1 MYQFFEYKLISKRYL
16 GIRPWEKVEENG
28 WFALKPI
35 KPTTFWLRFSIVWI
49 IIAGF
54 TAISNTYAMTSRD
67 FDIIAYFEATKSF
80 NESVLDTITGYTGI
94 FCITFSFLTILTKIH
109 TFSVEFAK
117 IQFNMKME
125 SDNLENC
132 VLKRKML
139 YCMAW

>member
-1 MYQFFEYKLISKRYL
+1 
-16 GIRPWEKVEENG
+16 
-28 WFALKPI
+28 
-35 KPTTFWLRFSIVWI
+35 
-49 IIAGF
+49 
-54 TAISNTYAMTSRD
+54 MTSSD